1 MKELTSRML
10 ALALCAALLIATF
23 AACSNKDKEESSE
36 EESTVS
42 ESQPSSEE
50 ESSEE
55 ELDMTPVSPAS
66 SPAAELSGEK
76 HYLFIYEPDS
86 KLYKTFEFTP
96 SADADLWELVEAV
109 GESLHIE
116 PQAHSIT
123 QEKGFVKIDW
133 AAWFV
138 EVNLAQ
144 EWLEET
150 FLARVAMT
158 ILQNQGAAE
167 SIGYTMDGEAYQSEH
182 LSIPLGGFYDAP
194 KLDLAGGNE
203 AAFELIREKVPYEG
217 LKKMWWNESESAP
230 FPGLDWGT
238 GDSINIMGYLLRIGK
253 PSGDI
258 SSPSQLDN
266 QYIVYTA
273 LMNTTMYST
282 TSTDGNL
289 YREELL
295 PIAAEV
301 EDSQMILKEHLEET
315 VKLLFGDISFTH
327 ETIDNWIWHEAAGV
341 YTPPH
346 MGGPGDWVPVV
357 RSSEAT
363 ESGYTLEISY
373 LYYGMSGYL
382 DENFQELPEVPSGN
396 LLRFLPANAARYQV
410 ALAKEGDSYRLIS
423 FRQLEAVPE
432 SSEEASQGDGSDP
445 AGDQGDGGDSDDN

>member
-1 MKELTSRML
+1 MKEPTPRIL
-10 ALALCAALLIATF
+10 ALLLCAALLIATF
-23 AACSNKDKEESSE
+23 AACSGKQTPSSE
-36 EESTVS
+36 EESTTS
-42 ESQPSSEE
+42 ASQPSSGEEAFEE
-50 ESSEE
+50 EP
-55 ELDMTPVSPAS
+55 DMTPVSPTS

-96 SADADLWELVEAV
+96 SSDADLWELVEAV

-138 EVNLAQ
+138 QVNLAQ

-150 FLARVAMT
+150 YLASVAMT
-158 ILQNQGAAE
+158 ILQNHGTAE

-182 LSIPLGGFYDAP
+182 LSIALNSPYNAP

-203 AAFELIREKVPYEG
+203 AAFGLIREKVPYEG

-238 GDSINIMGYLLRIGK
+238 GDSIDIMGYLLRIGR
-253 PSGDI
+253 PAGDAT
-258 SSPSQLDN
+258 SPSQLDN

-273 LMNTTMYST
+273 LMNTALYST
-282 TSTDGNL
+282 TSTDGKL

-301 EDSQMILKEHLEET
+301 EDSQMILKEHVEET
-315 VKLLFGDISFTH
+315 VKLLFGDISFNH

-357 RSSEAT
+357 RSSQAT
-363 ESGYTLEISY
+363 ESGYTLEVSY

-396 LLRFLPANAARYQV
+396 LLRFLPANAVRYEV
-410 ALAKEGDSYRLIS
+410 VLSKSGSSYQLSS
-423 FRQLEAVPE
+423 FRQLEATAGAA
-432 SSEEASQGDGSDP
+432 EETSQEDSSDP
-445 AGDQGDGGDSDDN
+445 AGDEEDDSEADN